1 VAESQPANHVLAILR
16 ADCRTS
22 ATSRTKG
29 DRDDGQQYRVRAR
42 SLRQSAELLGRA
54 NIIGLVAAW
63 RDRPIDQAGGANCRC
78 SVVARAV
85 GGNLDSR
92 CLIGIRGVRLAIK
105 PGRSGGLLSP
115 RSHERADRRSAAR
128 GFVGYQLRGDPA
140 ACKTISIRIF
150 DPAHPPVRFGIVE

>member
-1 VAESQPANHVLAILR
+1 MAESQPANQVQVILR
-16 ADCRTS
+16 ADCRTC

-54 NIIGLVAAW
+54 NIIGLVAT
-63 RDRPIDQAGGANCRC
+63 RSDRSIDQAGGANCRC
-78 SVVARAV
+78 SVVARAM
-85 GGNLDSR
+85 GSDLDSR
-92 CLIGIRGVRLAIK
+92 CLIGIRGIRLAIK

-115 RSHERADRRSAAR
+115 RSHERADRRSAP
-128 GFVGYQLRGDPA
+128 GLVGYQSRGDPA